1 MEGLRACVAFLLIFN
16 GSEVAAKWT
25 ERYVIRHLRSVMTCV
40 LLLGKFGRNPSDCG
54 VAEESSWFHI
64 FPCSNGKG
72 VDGAA
77 VSALCIVTDSNLRAT
92 KFPHQIEGTCE
103 HPCIRIVSSF
113 VRNDV

>member
-1 MEGLRACVAFLLIFN
+1 MEGLRVCDWFLLTFN
-16 GSEVAAKWT
+16 RSEVTTKWA

-77 VSALCIVTDSNLRAT
+77 FATLCVVTDSNLSAT
-92 KFPHQIEGTCE
+92 KLPHQVEGTCE
-103 HPCIRIVSSF
+103 HPCIGIVGSF